1 MKETTY
7 KLIWAEV
14 VKETEKAY
22 QMKCTVTWGSRDIEK
37 LIWFPKSVVKI
48 VEDKLAEVAL
58 WFLLKVENEN
68 VFHGYEM
75 RFVDPYA
82 LSHIA

>member
-1 MKETTY
+1 MKETAYT
-7 KLIWAEV
+7 LIWAEV
-14 VKETEKAY
+14 IKETEKAY
-22 QMKCTVTWGSRDIEK
+22 QLRCTVSWSARNVEK
-37 LIWFPKSVVKI
+37 AIWFPKSVVKI
-48 VEDKLAEVAL
+48 QDEKLAEVAT

-82 LSHIA
+82 LSF